1 MGFIPCKAEQP
12 LQGIELKEKKEKKKK
27 IIKHTGNL
35 IRRNLTSIHLCNVS
49 VQTCF
54 VYLKCENVVYWYTII
69 ICQNQ
74 LTIFIPTRS
83 TTIADYSGINYLLQ
97 VLVFLVKIGILST
110 VSGSKKSKFNI
121 F

>member
-12 LQGIELKEKKEKKKK
+12 LQGIELKEKKAKKK
-27 IIKHTGNL
+27 KHTGNL

-69 ICQNQ
+69 CQNK
-74 LTIFIPTRS
+74 LTIFVPTCS